1 MRMIRGKV
9 RSLRGDDVCLIFVY
23 LELSNRRIEASAEYF
38 AWNTRLMDYISV
50 NTNSNNQRSI
60 LEKW

>member
-50 NTNSNNQRSI
+50 NTNIKN
-60 LEKW
+60 

>member
-9 RSLRGDDVCLIFVY
+9 RSLRGDDVCLRFVY
-23 LELSNRRIEASAEYF
+23 LEVSNRQMEASAEYF
-38 AWNTRLMDYISV
+38 AWNSRLMDYISV
-50 NTNSNNQRSI
+50 NTNSKNQRSI